1 MAHAASA
8 IRQQDEKIP
17 QDKLGLPFLA
27 LLLFPIFD
35 YGRPANPLY
44 IPMVTSI
51 GLFLA
56 WLIYPTKKW
65 NVQIKCL
72 LILLVVMVLDVVL
85 ATNTFAAYGTT
96 VTMGITWLCVCI
108 PLIHFV
114 DSPRKVKIFI
124 NTLIGVF
131 LYIGIY
137 AIFHAGYGPGGS
149 EGAQDENYVSA
160 MMSIAIPL
168 AYFSIPAAETK
179 LGKVFFMAAI
189 GIFGVA
195 VIISFSRGGFLGMA
209 GALLYCILNSPKKW
223 QALII
228 LTLMAV
234 LAGAVAG
241 PEYWEE
247 MGTITD
253 TKESTA
259 DLRIEFWTIAWRMF
273 LANPV
278 TGVGPGNYRWNVGDY
293 QSAEQ
298 LEKFGHP
305 LTNSVVVHSTY
316 FEILAELGLA
326 GSVLFLILLLKSSQ
340 QLLQVSL
347 DKRYEIPHVET
358 SAPSANS
365 ETLRVIRSVQQ
376 MRFFSRAIMGS
387 LIGFVIPAAFISFT
401 YFSHFW
407 LLTALAVAC
416 HDVALKTFAIYD
428 VRTGRVGA
436 INTQN
441 INVVLPASFGLEGSR
456 NS

>member
-1 MAHAASA
+1 MAHAALA
-8 IRQQDEKIP
+8 IRQQAEKTP
-17 QDKLGLPFLA
+17 REKLGLPFLA
-27 LLLFPIFD
+27 LLLFPVFD
-35 YGRPANPLY
+35 YGRPANPLF
-44 IPMVTSI
+44 IPMVISI

-56 WLIYPTKKW
+56 WLIYPIKKW
-65 NVQIKCL
+65 NVQINCL
-72 LILLVVMVLDVVL
+72 LILLAVMVLDIVF
-85 ATNTFAAYGTT
+85 ATNWFAAYGTT
-96 VTMGITWLCVCI
+96 LTMGITWLCICI

-114 DSPRKVKIFI
+114 DSPRKVKLFI

-168 AYFSIPAAETK
+168 AYFSVPAAETK
-179 LGKVFFMAAI
+179 LGKVFFSAAI
-189 GIFGVA
+189 GIFVVA
-195 VIISFSRGGFLGMA
+195 TIVSFSRGGFLGMA
-209 GALLYCILNSPKKW
+209 GALLYCILNSQKKK

-278 TGVGPGNYRWNVGDY
+278 IGVGPGNYRWNIGDY

-305 LTNSVVVHSTY
+305 LTASVVVHSTY
-316 FEILAELGLA
+316 FEILAELGLV
-326 GSVLFLILLLKSSQ
+326 GMLLFLILLLKSFQ
-340 QLLQVSL
+340 ELRQVNL
-347 DKRYEIPHVET
+347 DQRYEIPHAKAI
-358 SAPSANS
+358 APSVNS
-365 ETLRVIRSVQQ
+365 ETLQVIKNVQQ
-376 MRFFSRAIMGS
+376 MRLFSRAIIGG
-387 LIGFVIPAAFISFT
+387 LIGFLIPAAFISFT
-401 YFSHFW
+401 FFSHFW
-407 LLTALAVAC
+407 LLIAMAVAC
-416 HDVALKTFAIYD
+416 HDVALKTFRIYD
-428 VRTGRVGA
+428 VRIGRLGA
-436 INTQN
+436 VSQSKM
-441 INVVLPASFGLEGSR
+441 NVALPGPSLPT
-456 NS
+456 